1 MLNTENL
8 AVTVCDGLLC
18 SALHPPSV
26 MAGIFVWMF
35 KEKDKPHFQTNNII
49 DICLYEHSQATYEYY
64 I

>member
-26 MAGIFVWMF
+26 MAGIFV
-35 KEKDKPHFQTNNII
+35 
-49 DICLYEHSQATYEYY
+49 
-64 I
+64 